1 MKGVRAGKIKMN
13 DSFDTKECPYCAE
26 TIKAAAKV
34 CRYCG
39 RDLEEVVDWDKVVTE
54 ISGTPTLEEV
64 QSALSSK
71 GLANAARQFGITSG
85 EMYRLKNKYDL
96 KLPQSPVARRKAKQ
110 HEKSQFITARQLVG
124 MIGSIILI
132 VGVFTPIFRV
142 PIIPIPIPSIDDM
155 NYFLMGNL
163 NYIQYAESDGMIVL
177 ILAVISLILVLIK
190 KYKGLWFTGLGSIG
204 VLLFTFIDFQSRR
217 SQVIANPESELAG
230 SPFRG
235 LADIAIQFVELQWGW
250 ALLIGGAALV
260 IASAAMKDE
269 KALL

>member
-1 MKGVRAGKIKMN
+1 MN
-13 DSFDTKECPYCAE
+13 DSFHTKECPYCAE

-39 RDLEEVVDWDKVVTE
+39 RDLEEVVAE
-54 ISGTPTLEEV
+54 ISGNPTVEEV

-71 GLANAARQFGITSG
+71 GLANAATQFGITSG

-96 KLPQSPVARRKAKQ
+96 KLPQSPVARRKVKQ
-110 HEKSQFITARQLVG
+110 REKGQFTARQLMG

-142 PIIPIPIPSIDDM
+142 PIISLPSLPGIEDLS

-163 NYIQYAESDGMIVL
+163 NYIQYAEGDGKIIL
-177 ILAVISLILVLIK
+177 ILAAISLILVLIK
-190 KYKGLWFTGLGSIG
+190 KYEGLWFTGLGSIG

-217 SQVIANPESELAG
+217 SQVIANMEWELAG

-235 LADIAIQFVELQWGW
+235 LADIAMQYVELQWGW
-250 ALLIGGAALV
+250 ALLIVGATLI
-260 IASAAMKDE
+260 IASAAMKD
-269 KALL
+269 